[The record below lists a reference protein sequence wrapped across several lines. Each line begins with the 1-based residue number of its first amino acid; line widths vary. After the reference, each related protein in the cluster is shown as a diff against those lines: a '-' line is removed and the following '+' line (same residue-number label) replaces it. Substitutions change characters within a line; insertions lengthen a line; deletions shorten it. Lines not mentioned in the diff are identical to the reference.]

1 MTLSSSAQ
9 IPSDTVMRAAGFRAG
24 FRRSVAA
31 NPEAVALVDARDGRQ
46 FTYAE
51 LFILIRKAAS
61 VLRMRAGGG
70 PMVMALPNSVDTLV
84 VFLAALEGGVDV
96 SPLPPQASALEASRM
111 ISVVKPTSA
120 VTAADMPVPLL
131 EVLSAHCDLLS
142 ITPDGQFNW
151 CRDNAP
157 TEVVDRVAR
166 LFMSTSGSTGEPKA
180 MVIDSDRLW
189 DSGIAFIR
197 EFPFADA
204 SSRFYNFLPMHYM
217 AGLYNLGMIPLSL
230 GASVV
235 VGEALSARSLLS
247 FWRDVDHFGVTVLWL
262 VPTIV
267 RGLLQLGR
275 RGATSGD
282 PEPWRRV
289 VASFLGT
296 APIELSTKQEF
307 EATFGFPLLENY
319 ALSETLFLTSERLNE
334 TAERRMSSVG
344 RPLPFVQ
351 IRLQADVPGMPG
363 RILVRTPYLML
374 GYMDAA
380 GMISLPDEDGWFP
393 TGDLGTIDESG
404 VLALAGRTRDVIK
417 KGGLMISLREVEC
430 IAETHREVREAIA
443 VGIPHKSYGEDYV
456 LYIDGS
462 IEAEAFQT
470 WLMTQISAQ
479 KQPCHVENKTE
490 FPRTASGKVRKHL
503 LASDWL
509 SREGKGKF
517 AQ

>member
-1 MTLSSSAQ
+1 MRLSSSDLASSAP
-9 IPSDTVMRAAGFRAG
+9 INAKAGFRAG

-31 NPEAVALVDARDGRQ
+31 YPAAVALIDARNGRQ

-51 LFILIRKAAS
+51 LFGLVRKAAA
-61 VLRMRAGGG
+61 VLMARADKG
-70 PMVMALPNSVDTLV
+70 PIVVALPNSIDMLV
-84 VFLAALEGGVDV
+84 VFLAALEGGVDI
-96 SPLPPQASALEASRM
+96 SPLPPQASGLEAERL

-120 VTAADMPVPLL
+120 VVAADTPAALL
-131 EVLSAHCDLLS
+131 KVLSARCDVFS
-142 ITPDGQFNW
+142 ISPNGEFEW
-151 CRDNAP
+151 CRDAVP
-157 TEVVDRVAR
+157 AEPVVRVAR
-166 LFMSTSGSTGEPKA
+166 MFMNTSGSTGEPKA

-189 DSGIAFIR
+189 DSGAAFIR
-197 EFPFADA
+197 EFAFVDV
-204 SSRFYNFLPMHYM
+204 SSRFYNFLPMYYM

-230 GASVV
+230 GATVV
-235 VGEALSARSLLS
+235 VGEAFSARSLLS
-247 FWRDVDHFGVTVLWL
+247 FWRDVDRFGITVLWL

-275 RGATSGD
+275 RGVTSSD
-282 PEPWRRV
+282 KEPWGRV
-289 VASFLGT
+289 VASFIGT
-296 APIELSTKQEF
+296 APIELGTKQEF

-334 TAERRMSSVG
+334 TVERRMSSVG
-344 RPLPFVQ
+344 RPLPFAR
-351 IRLQADVPGMPG
+351 IRLQADKPGMPG

-380 GMISLPDEDGWFP
+380 GVITLPDEDGWFP
-393 TGDLGTIDESG
+393 TGDLGTIDENG

-430 IAETHREVREAIA
+430 IAETHKEVREAIA

-470 WLMTQISAQ
+470 WLMTQISPQ
-479 KQPCHVENKTE
+479 KQPYHIENKAE

-503 LASDWL
+503 LASEWL
-509 SREGKGKF
+509 SREGKGKI
-517 AQ
+517 AL